1 MLTIK
6 TSPHI
11 RISKHIKGYR
21 SGRHGTGVSIPH
33 LDLARVRLEEE
44 RLVRREARRV
54 WLAEQ
59 WRKSPRR
66 DS

>member
-21 SGRHGTGVSIPH
+21 SGRHGTGVSVSH
-33 LDLARVRLEEE
+33 LDLARVRLEEK
-44 RLVRREARRV
+44 RLALREARRV